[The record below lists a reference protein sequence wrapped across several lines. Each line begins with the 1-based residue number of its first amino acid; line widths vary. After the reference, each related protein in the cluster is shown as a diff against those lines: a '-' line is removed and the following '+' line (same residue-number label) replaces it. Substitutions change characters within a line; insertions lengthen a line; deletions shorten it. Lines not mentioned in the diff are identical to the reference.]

1 MTSRTMSHHLF
12 PWTDAFLAALRHRP
26 VLTHACQVVGIDRS
40 TAFRRRQTDK
50 AFADAVQDAMAEGVD
65 RAEMAAF
72 ERGVDGYHE
81 PVIYK
86 GQLCFTPLLDR
97 DGQVVMRD
105 EAPVMVPLT
114 VRKHSDQM
122 LALVLQGRRKE
133 VYATRTEITGAEGG
147 PLQTNDTA
155 RAARAAALL
164 ELARQRKAEAA
175 DDFSDIA

>member
-1 MTSRTMSHHLF
+1 MSHHLF
-12 PWTDAFLAALRHRP
+12 PWTEAFLAALRHRP
-26 VLTHACQVVGIDRS
+26 VLTYACQVVGIDRS

-50 AFADAVQDAMAEGVD
+50 AFAEAVLDAMAEGID

-81 PVIYK
+81 PVIFK
-86 GQLCFTPLLDR
+86 GQLCFTPLLDAQ
-97 DGQVVMRD
+97 GQVVMNG
-105 EAPVMVPLT
+105 ENPVMVPLT

-133 VYATRTEITGAEGG
+133 VYAARTEITGAEGG
-147 PLQTNDTA
+147 PLQTSDTA

-164 ELARQRKAEAA
+164 ELARQRKAAT
-175 DDFSDIA
+175 DDFSDIV